1 MMSTA
6 ATSCATR
13 YRCPWRTA
21 TGFLTVT
28 TTSGGV
34 PPNTAQSPAVAIA
47 HAEPASAW
55 HPTQSPNLSYIW
67 SY

>member
-1 MMSTA
+1 MSLA
-6 ATSCATR
+6 HR
-13 YRCPWRTA
+13 QWFPH
-21 TGFLTVT
+21 GVT

-34 PPNTAQSPAVAIA
+34 PPNTAQTPAVAIA